1 MGFERNI
8 RLSAISTALL
18 LGASSVV
25 AASREPLIVT
35 ELTDPAL
42 VPLSGPESSKDQTL
56 DDVTARF
63 SLAIAQAI
71 QSQQR
76 TIEQA
81 CRSRAPVEGAAQF
94 DWQANCAYR
103 RH

>member
-1 MGFERNI
+1 MEFERNI
-8 RLSAISTALL
+8 RLSAIATVLL
-18 LGASSVV
+18 LGASSVI

-35 ELTDPAL
+35 ELMDPAL
-42 VPLSGPESSKDQTL
+42 VPLSGPQSSKDQTL